1 MLRSRFQLIAA
12 ATACLGLLLVGCGDD
27 DDDVVADPSPTETVA
42 DDGPEETYEVTA
54 VDYGY
59 EDVPAIIAAGTTLS
73 LVNASDAELHEL
85 IAVRLP
91 DDETRSVEELLELPE
106 EELETFFS
114 EDVDVVVALPGET
127 DAPGIVSGDGVLD
140 EPGRYAFIC
149 FIPVGADP
157 QALMDAFQ
165 SGEEPEADGP
175 PHFTRGMYAEVTVE

>member
-1 MLRSRFQLIAA
+1 MHRSRSRLIATT
-12 ATACLGLLLVGCGDD
+12 TACLGLLLTGCGDE

-42 DDGPEETYEVTA
+42 GDGPAKTSEVTA

-59 EDVPAIIAAGTTLS
+59 EGVPAVIEAGTRLS

-106 EELETFFS
+106 EELEPFFS
-114 EDVDVVVALPGET
+114 EDVDVIVALPGDT
-127 DAPGIVSGDGVLD
+127 DAPGIVNGDGVLD

-157 QALMDAFQ
+157 QALMDSLQ